1 MKSYIN
7 GYRNLLLCLGI
18 PSECVGVDL
27 AKTDN
32 VRMKRY
38 EINTPQQICFYE

>member
-7 GYRNLLLCLGI
+7 GYRNLPLCLGI

-27 AKTDN
+27 AKTGKSGWKG
-32 VRMKRY
+32 MK
-38 EINTPQQICFYE
+38 